1 MYNEKKCH
9 QMRISGQKFYS
20 VSSLKSY
27 TKQDI
32 LEGRVI
38 KINPA
43 LVTIIDG
50 FVGKTSPSQLQERI
64 LKTVARLVQDK
75 VQTFHVDINFED
87 YGGFGDMRPETNTA
101 VFTPSFLGSLNDL
114 VRANNRFLNLH
125 LLTSRPKER
134 LSQYKDIEF
143 GAVCF
148 QLDSIQNPRYLNEL
162 IDMILGMGAC
172 ASPVIETVCS
182 ENLQPRLKESV
193 LEFVQPFFDKIGMLT
208 FQMEKTASR
217 SSGILGMLDRNEAKD
232 YIRFIK
238 KDFGGTIQMQ
248 GGITTST
255 ISKAIRLGA
264 EFLVCGTQIFRNKEG
279 QAPERVIQEM
289 LLEATKT
296 LLDKRNVSLHG

>member
-1 MYNEKKCH
+1 M
-9 QMRISGQKFYS
+9 MTSGQQFYS

-38 KINPA
+38 KVNPA

-50 FVGKTSPSQLQERI
+50 FVGKINPSQLQERI
-64 LKTVARLVQDK
+64 LNTVAGLVQGK

-87 YGGFGDMRPETNTA
+87 YGGFGNIGPETNTA
-101 VFTPSFLGSLNDL
+101 VFTPSFLSSLNDL
-114 VRANNRFLNLH
+114 VRANNRFLNPH
-125 LLTSRPKER
+125 LLTSRPKDH
-134 LSQYKDIEF
+134 LSQYGDIEF

-148 QLDSIQNPRYLNEL
+148 QLDAIQNPRYLNEL

-172 ASPVIETVCS
+172 ASPVIETVGS
-182 ENLQPRLKESV
+182 ENLKPKSKEEV

-217 SSGILGMLDRNEAKD
+217 STGPPSMPDRNEVED
-232 YIRFIK
+232 YVRFIK
-238 KDFGGTIQMQ
+238 RDFGGTIQMQ
-248 GGITTST
+248 GGITTAT

-279 QAPERVIQEM
+279 QTPERVIQEM
-289 LLEATKT
+289 LLEATKI
-296 LLDKRNVSLHG
+296 LLDKKNTP